1 MQFSQEIKYQVQTFQ
16 KSKIFKFKGWNYDNL
31 SWFKITKQSHNS
43 TTCKIWMPVQSLW
56 NSVMTSSEHINCH
69 IGFISSTFLHGNCVF
84 SDVSSKLVDNL
95 CALHRVSLMSSV
107 KSRQLSVGRWRPT
120 TAFIWRRNFTE
131 ETNFLCS
138 YFSATVIWLKTESW
152 LCSKRFSLTLGWIFH
167 SSVSIQFIGGKMPE
181 EEFTQVPVKFIED
194 LSQKIEQLQ
203 HSLRRKQRILNKVRF
218 FHEQLNMLLSKTK

>member
-1 MQFSQEIKYQVQTFQ
+1 M
-16 KSKIFKFKGWNYDNL
+16 
-31 SWFKITKQSHNS
+31 SWFKITKKSHHS
-43 TTCKIWMPVQSLW
+43 TTCKIWMPVQSLC

-120 TAFIWRRNFTE
+120 SVHLKKEFHSTRRNFTE

-138 YFSATVIWLKTESW
+138 NFSILIFLNHKFTAQKKTQFSTPFWPQQMVEGECLRKS
-152 LCSKRFSLTLGWIFH
+152 SPRFL
-167 SSVSIQFIGGKMPE
+167 
-181 EEFTQVPVKFIED
+181 
-194 LSQKIEQLQ
+194 
-203 HSLRRKQRILNKVRF
+203 
-218 FHEQLNMLLSKTK
+218 